1 MYEGTSSR
9 VHNKLRV
16 HILNLV
22 SVHNGVC
29 SKFRID
35 TAVVNFRI
43 FKYPDTGT
51 VELSDRKLAH
61 GARGARARGFS

>member
-9 VHNKLRV
+9 VYNKLCV

-29 SKFRID
+29 SKFSID
-35 TAVVNFRI
+35 TAVANFRI
-43 FKYPDTGT
+43 FKYSDTY
-51 VELSDRKLAH
+51 VLVL
-61 GARGARARGFS
+61 FS